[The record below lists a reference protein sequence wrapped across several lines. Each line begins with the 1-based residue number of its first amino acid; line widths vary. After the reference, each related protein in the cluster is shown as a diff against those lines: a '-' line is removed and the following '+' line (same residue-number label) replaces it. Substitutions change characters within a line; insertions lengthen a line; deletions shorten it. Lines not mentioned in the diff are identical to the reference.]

1 MRYIGLTTLESD
13 DTLRGEFARVM
24 GYQPEVITRHW
35 RTWTNSKYRFVTLG
49 PVYPTKVIPC
59 VEVLPGMSLLDSGIW
74 RIVGIVDGPNV
85 LCEDDTLV
93 TLSDSVTVRS

>member
-1 MRYIGLTTLESD
+1 MRYMGITTLESD
-13 DTLRGEFARVM
+13 DILRGEFTRVM

-49 PVYPTKVIPC
+49 PIYPTKAIPC
-59 VEVLPGMSLLDSGIW
+59 GEVSAGSMILDSGIW
-74 RIVGIVDGPNV
+74 RMVAIVDSGIA